1 MAKAIYRTEEKMDN
15 LNKDEIPVWKKV
27 TITKE
32 EAASYSHIGLNKLEE
47 LLKIPNCSFVFYV
60 GKKKLIKRKEFEDF
74 IATNVEI

>member
-1 MAKAIYRTEEKMDN
+1 MGSLNEK
-15 LNKDEIPVWKKV
+15 EIPVWKKV

>member
-1 MAKAIYRTEEKMDN
+1 MENSSKN
-15 LNKDEIPVWKKV
+15 EIPVWKKV

>member
-1 MAKAIYRTEEKMDN
+1 MAKAIYRTEKKMDN

>member
-1 MAKAIYRTEEKMDN
+1 MDN